1 MESTNGTELRELAH
15 RASDGLEV
23 ALVWDPIDDTL
34 SVVVT
39 DVGTGDAFEFTPDR
53 RRALEAF
60 YHPFALAALRGRR
73 PREQGEATRSLR

>member
-60 YHPFALAALRGRR
+60 YHPFAVAPRR
-73 PREQGEATRSLR
+73 DPARRERSEATGSL